1 MKRTF
6 RLPQSSL
13 YDCTLHI
20 RDSKGARA
28 YVMTANP
35 PLGMTAVDQITV
47 SVEGDAVE
55 IVALPKLNEALLRE
69 MDELHGESFWQ
80 TLAVKAIRK
89 AVNSVI
95 RATVLYTAVTY
106 RLPLRERIGR
116 DGPSDGSIHLQLI
129 DRLFQINPEWMQDVL
144 GTHPVLCAFFE
155 LSENDR
161 PLQPATV
168 RDLNGLEV
176 IRAARKFVLAESTGG
191 GILTTVVVY
200 PFLMGQLKRQVRPRL
215 ILRKLKRL
223 YRLSPEDRAEHFLDF
238 EDDEGL

>member
-1 MKRTF
+1 MQIF
-6 RLPQSSL
+6 SADP
-13 YDCTLHI
+13 
-20 RDSKGARA
+20 A
-28 YVMTANP
+28 
-35 PLGMTAVDQITV
+35 AVE
-47 SVEGDAVE
+47 SVETPRFGF
-55 IVALPKLNEALLRE
+55 L
-69 MDELHGESFWQ
+69 
-80 TLAVKAIRK
+80 
-89 AVNSVI
+89 
-95 RATVLYTAVTY
+95 
-106 RLPLRERIGR
+106 
-116 DGPSDGSIHLQLI
+116 
-129 DRLFQINPEWMQDVL
+129 INPEWMQDVL